1 MLYLFIALQI
11 AQKEPNRKQT
21 FSEQVGCIKFTSIE
35 LLGY

>member
-1 MLYLFIALQI
+1 MLYLFLALQI

-21 FSEQVGCIKFTSIE
+21 FFKQEGYIKFTSIE